1 VWFKFVAAAFYLYDG
16 RFLAQKERE
25 RENMA
30 LAAAGVKSEMYANML
45 IVEIKF
51 TIFLSKHTGR

>member
-1 VWFKFVAAAFYLYDG
+1 MWFKFVAAAFYLYDG
-16 RFLAQKERE
+16 RFVAQKE

-30 LAAAGVKSEMYANML
+30 LAAAGVKSQMHANML

-51 TIFLSKHTGR
+51 TILLSKHTGR